1 MSDGSEKEG
10 ERKHNRQIL
19 DEIQV
24 IENTKLPYLESTQIL
39 AYIRKHSPPAKNL
52 TPPSCA
58 RPSSE

>member
-1 MSDGSEKEG
+1 MSDRSEKEG

-39 AYIRKHSPPAKNL
+39 AYIRKHSPPAKKI
-52 TPPSCA
+52 
-58 RPSSE
+58 